1 MKKILVIES
10 SPRGDQSVSRKLTR
24 EIVTKLRAKYPDSE
38 VNTRDLSVTP
48 FPHIQEDEIKA
59 FYSRLLNEKVP
70 GESLSFLKLL
80 GKGDTVQAVRMF
92 IMLLFL
98 AIERKVSLVQ
108 TEEFGDIQ
116 IEVVNNGSPGP
127 D

>member
-59 FYSRLLNEKVP
+59 FFTPADQRDVGQKKIIELSEEAVNE
-70 GESLSFLKLL
+70 
-80 GKGDTVQAVRMF
+80 
-92 IMLLFL
+92 FL
-98 AIERKVSLVQ
+98 AS
-108 TEEFGDIQ
+108 DI
-116 IEVVNNGSPGP
+116 IVIGAPVWNF
-127 D
+127 